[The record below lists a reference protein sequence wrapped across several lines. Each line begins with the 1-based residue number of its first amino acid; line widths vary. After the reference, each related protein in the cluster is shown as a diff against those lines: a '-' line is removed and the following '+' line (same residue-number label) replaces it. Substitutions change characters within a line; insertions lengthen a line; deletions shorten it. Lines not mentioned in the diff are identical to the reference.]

1 MLKIKCLCVS
11 ISCGNDLITVVQ
23 RVFILFNSW
32 ICFLSRPKY
41 PSSKYLD
48 DLPFIPFIKKVTECD
63 SVKINFVILPLQ
75 AVCVVYTTLVPV
87 WRPVVNTLSNISY
100 TFLRIGLLDMQ
111 STSSK
116 IKRQSLKSSTVNV
129 LPTKSSSRI
138 LKRFNFLILSRTLS
152 SPTDENKK
160 PSFFGCFLMY

>member
-1 MLKIKCLCVS
+1 MAVYKSLLKINCRCVN
-11 ISCGNDLITVVQ
+11 INCGNDLITVVQ
-23 RVFILFNSW
+23 RVFILFNSC

-48 DLPFIPFIKKVTECD
+48 DLPFIPFIKKVMLCD
-63 SVKINFVILPLQ
+63 SVKINLVARPLH
-75 AVCVVYTTLVPV
+75 AVCVVYITLVPV

-129 LPTKSSSRI
+129 SPTKSSSCI
-138 LKRFNFLILSRTLS
+138 LKRFNFLILS
-152 SPTDENKK
+152 
-160 PSFFGCFLMY
+160 